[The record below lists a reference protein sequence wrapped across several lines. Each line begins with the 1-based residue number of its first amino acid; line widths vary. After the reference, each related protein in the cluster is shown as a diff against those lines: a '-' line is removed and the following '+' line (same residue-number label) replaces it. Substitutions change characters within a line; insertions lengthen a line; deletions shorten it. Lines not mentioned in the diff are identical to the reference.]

1 MVSSKQEVNTLLNKC
16 YENSVLRL
24 QGAPS
29 PGWGASLQRSHV
41 KNEQHSDR
49 QVVKQCPRKAKV
61 RGSIVHSV
69 EQRNSSAREFL
80 SWILESTVP

>member
-49 QVVKQCPRKAKV
+49 QVVKQCPRKVESRQKETADEKILRQENPWQV
-61 RGSIVHSV
+61 RGLAK
-69 EQRNSSAREFL
+69 R
-80 SWILESTVP
+80 